1 MNAVPSEQ
9 RQAKGDRERDD
20 VPLARTRSSVFVL
33 YWLLGRNC
41 FHCATCK
48 SSDFGAFSTFK
59 GIILIPRSLN
69 KTLVNGCLAIAYNQ
83 LFQFDRFTS
92 SLRGRSS
99 HVSNDSMT
107 LLKILSVVAHQGVVC
122 FSLVTVNAP
131 RRRSTAQT
139 LPCDLGVPGD
149 IRSATEPP
157 IKLSS
162 SAEPRMTLQPQ
173 NTRRWIKRR
182 MI

>member
-48 SSDFGAFSTFK
+48 SRDFGALK

-107 LLKILSVVAHQGVVC
+107 LLKIYLLSH
-122 FSLVTVNAP
+122 
-131 RRRSTAQT
+131 
-139 LPCDLGVPGD
+139 
-149 IRSATEPP
+149 
-157 IKLSS
+157 
-162 SAEPRMTLQPQ
+162 
-173 NTRRWIKRR
+173 TRGSFAFRW
-182 MI
+182 